1 MRGGHVNVAMV
12 NYYFHG
18 KEELYLAAFDHAR
31 ALARA
36 SAAAAPDA
44 GPAVVVAP
52 VEQLRL
58 AIEAMVCDM
67 LRRRGFAVQ
76 PPGGART
83 DRADGRHPPAGRTR
97 RARAPCAVYWLDP
110 WRGGGVAAD
119 DVVQKCVF
127 SVIGQAVFYA
137 RSRIVHELVAPE
149 ITYDEAGTAS
159 IARHVAAF
167 SLAALD
173 GLCANMLRRRTHED
187 EKPDPRAGRAG
198 HAGPFATDTFLPS
211 FPAIGTHFDV
221 SSVLVQQTLS
231 VTGRLCLQTLF
242 YGTLSDSFGRR
253 PVILASLLIFA
264 AGSIGAAF
272 APSFGWLL
280 FFRGMQG
287 ASAGRAG

>member
-1 MRGGHVNVAMV
+1 MTEEKRSEQETEPARARILQAAVQLFADEGYRLASVRRICEAAHVNVAMV

-44 GPAVVVAP
+44 GTAAAVAP

-58 AIEAMVCDM
+58 AIQSMVFDM
-67 LRRRGFAVQ
+67 LRPGPASLFSRLVARELIEPTAAIHMLADRDVRAHHALFTGLIRGVVGQAM
-76 PPGGART
+76 
-83 DRADGRHPPAGRTR
+83 PA
-97 RARAPCAVYWLDP
+97 
-110 WRGGGVAAD
+110 

-159 IARHVAAF
+159 IAQHVAAF

-173 GLCANMLRRRTHED
+173 GLRRQ
-187 EKPDPRAGRAG
+187 
-198 HAGPFATDTFLPS
+198 HAAQ
-211 FPAIGTHFDV
+211 A
-221 SSVLVQQTLS
+221 
-231 VTGRLCLQTLF
+231 
-242 YGTLSDSFGRR
+242 
-253 PVILASLLIFA
+253 LA
-264 AGSIGAAF
+264 
-272 APSFGWLL
+272 
-280 FFRGMQG
+280 
-287 ASAGRAG
+287 

>member
-1 MRGGHVNVAMV
+1 MRQDKGNERESEPARTRILQAAVQLFADEGYKLASVRRICEAAHVNVAMV

-44 GPAVVVAP
+44 GPVVA

-67 LRRRGFAVQ
+67 LRPGAASLFSRLVARELIEPTAAIHLLAERDVRAHHALFTGLIRGVVGEAL
-76 PPGGART
+76 P
-83 DRADGRHPPAGRTR
+83 
-97 RARAPCAVYWLDP
+97 
-110 WRGGGVAAD
+110 D

-149 ITYDEAGTAS
+149 ISYDEAGTAS

-173 GLCANMLRRRTHED
+173 GLCR
-187 EKPDPRAGRAG
+187 
-198 HAGPFATDTFLPS
+198 
-211 FPAIGTHFDV
+211 
-221 SSVLVQQTLS
+221 Q
-231 VTGRLCLQTLF
+231 
-242 YGTLSDSFGRR
+242 Y
-253 PVILASLLIFA
+253 A
-264 AGSIGAAF
+264 AEADA
-272 APSFGWLL
+272 
-280 FFRGMQG
+280 
-287 ASAGRAG
+287 